1 MSLSIIAAKGQAY
14 GHDYSLMPF

>member
-14 GHDYSLMPF
+14 GHNYSLMPF